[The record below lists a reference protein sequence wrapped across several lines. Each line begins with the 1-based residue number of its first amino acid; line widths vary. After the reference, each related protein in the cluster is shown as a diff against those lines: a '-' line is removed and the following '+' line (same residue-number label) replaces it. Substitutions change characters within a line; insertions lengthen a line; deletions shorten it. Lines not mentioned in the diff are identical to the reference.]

1 MVSVTVKLVNAFVT
15 IPTNISVMVVNIL
28 NVLMIAH
35 RMVHVILLRGCVIAK
50 PVRIAN
56 LPLQAKIVPS
66 RLAKMIVINMVN
78 VITGFVNVKKDLQEI
93 LVM

>member
-1 MVSVTVKLVNAFVT
+1 
-15 IPTNISVMVVNIL
+15 
-28 NVLMIAH
+28 
-35 RMVHVILLRGCVIAK
+35 VIAK